1 MVNLLRASCTC
12 KKLVPFFFRLF
23 VSDIIAEYPINV
35 QRPNGN
41 HVTDHIKSLF
51 LLNVSRLIR
60 EGMLRGLDFP
70 GNFSEFM

>member
-1 MVNLLRASCTC
+1 MKSN
-12 KKLVPFFFRLF
+12 P
-23 VSDIIAEYPINV
+23 IAEYPITV

-41 HVTDHIKSLF
+41 HVTDHIKYLF
-51 LLNVSRLIR
+51 LLNMSRLIR